1 MVPYDHAQPADRE
14 RRRYGTSPGKDDTM
28 MDAMAGVAR
37 TRWLGRGTNTVR
49 WATLA
54 ALFTLL
60 LGAYPGTVLKAD
72 NLRWKFR
79 QGEVVRYTIVQ
90 ETTLEERLEGQ
101 EGKTS
106 LSQTVDLH
114 WTVKSL
120 LPDG

>member
-1 MVPYDHAQPADRE
+1 MV
-14 RRRYGTSPGKDDTM
+14 GTRHEHRALGN
-28 MDAMAGVAR
+28 AG
-37 TRWLGRGTNTVR
+37 GTVR
-49 WATLA
+49 GFSWRL
-54 ALFTLL
+54 
-60 LGAYPGTVLKAD
+60 PGTVLKAD

-90 ETTLEERLEGQ
+90 ETALEERLEGQ

-120 LPDG
+120 LPDGVAEMTQIDRPGSHQDSRTGTNVRV